1 MIRAAKRNKSVGLDN
16 LPYEIFK
23 GNSSFAILT
32 LLFNKMYT
40 TNITPT
46 VWGMS
51 LIKPLPKNSMTDPHL
66 PLQYRGIS
74 LLSTV
79 YKLFTAVLNSRIQN
93 VSETHNL
100 LADEQN
106 GFRSNRSC
114 EDHIFSLTSIIRNR
128 KKEKLDTFVT
138 FVDFEKAFDRVD
150 RKLLFYKLK
159 SLGFGNKI
167 TSILKTLYR
176 DNRACLNINGY
187 ISPSFQSNSG
197 VKQGDSLSPTLFNL
211 YINDL
216 IHELNGQHSGVSID
230 EQTQVSALMYADDL
244 AIISDNEQNM
254 QVLIDTLENWCSKW
268 RMTVNTNKT
277 KVVHFRSPSKP
288 RSNIPLK
295 MNNYDIDYVNQYKY
309 LGIILDEYLLFN
321 VTASTLAKAGN
332 RALAAIY
339 TKFNKLKGLGYKT
352 FSKLYHTGVAPI
364 LDYCSGIWGFQNFG
378 YIDTIQNKAIRF
390 FLGVH
395 RFSPNLAI
403 NGDVAWCSSTI
414 RRRVEMLRF
423 WNRVVGMDDNR
434 LTKRIFLWDYSKRS
448 CKGNWN
454 SDIYKLFTK
463 IGRTDHF
470 TNLSQVNVYAAKT
483 ILEQEEENEWQNL
496 TLSSPKLR
504 TFKLFKNEYKTE
516 PYVIKIHNRAHRSVF
531 AQLRCGILPLKIE
544 TGRYT
549 NIPKEFRLCIFCEK
563 NEIEDEIHFLFECPF
578 YNDVRLKFWPNFN
591 SSCSNFGQLENV
603 DKLGK
608 MMSNELVK
616 ISSLYVYECFLKRRN
631 CLYQNSM

>member
-1 MIRAAKRNKSVGLDN
+1 
-16 LPYEIFK
+16 
-23 GNSSFAILT
+23 
-32 LLFNKMYT
+32 
-40 TNITPT
+40 
-46 VWGMS
+46 
-51 LIKPLPKNSMTDPHL
+51 
-66 PLQYRGIS
+66 
-74 LLSTV
+74 
-79 YKLFTAVLNSRIQN
+79 
-93 VSETHNL
+93 
-100 LADEQN
+100 
-106 GFRSNRSC
+106 
-114 EDHIFSLTSIIRNR
+114 
-128 KKEKLDTFVT
+128 
-138 FVDFEKAFDRVD
+138 
-150 RKLLFYKLK
+150 
-159 SLGFGNKI
+159 
-167 TSILKTLYR
+167 
-176 DNRACLNINGY
+176 
-187 ISPSFQSNSG
+187 
-197 VKQGDSLSPTLFNL
+197 
-211 YINDL
+211 
-216 IHELNGQHSGVSID
+216 
-230 EQTQVSALMYADDL
+230 
-244 AIISDNEQNM
+244 
-254 QVLIDTLENWCSKW
+254 
-268 RMTVNTNKT
+268 
-277 KVVHFRSPSKP
+277 
-288 RSNIPLK
+288 
-295 MNNYDIDYVNQYKY
+295 
-309 LGIILDEYLLFN
+309 
-321 VTASTLAKAGN
+321 
-332 RALAAIY
+332 
-339 TKFNKLKGLGYKT
+339 
-352 FSKLYHTGVAPI
+352 
-364 LDYCSGIWGFQNFG
+364 
-378 YIDTIQNKAIRF
+378 
-390 FLGVH
+390 
-395 RFSPNLAI
+395 
-403 NGDVAWCSSTI
+403 
-414 RRRVEMLRF
+414 MLRF

-434 LTKRIFLWDYSKRS
+434 LTKRIFLWDYLKRS